1 MNHSVAAADD
11 AEAMRIGG
19 AHLARLIGFG
29 VGVSSA
35 EANQNPLFLTAANIQ
50 REKVVVP
57 HRGQLLGMDDGGH
70 QHGGGG
76 ALERARGSLHG
87 ARDAGAGEAGAGTSG
102 AGTSGGV
109 VVLGGT
115 RAALGAASEPTGK
128 AQVTAH
134 AATAEER
141 REGELHAPLRLEGR
155 PELEPMA
162 VDGTPHTIQQIHECH
177 HVRRQVHQEH
187 AQEPRH
193 QASTGPDTAGPPLEL
208 AGSERVVVDAD
219 VGHRLRGD
227 LQRIL
232 HEAHE
237 DLVQLR
243 DHDRLDCLEIGT
255 PIRSII
261 SAAVT
266 QLGGKAWR
274 EGIFSG
280 CDPATSTGVTK
291 GP

>member
-1 MNHSVAAADD
+1 MSFVRFVWKVGPPAAIWLSRGCLWLSFGPTHLILRSHLGYRCESAALLNHSVAAADD

-57 HRGQLLGMDDGGH
+57 HRGQLLGMDDGGP
-70 QHGGGG
+70 QHAGGG

-219 VGHRLRGD
+219 VG
-227 LQRIL
+227 QNP
-232 HEAHE
+232 
-237 DLVQLR
+237 LVQPGNKRHLLCLR
-243 DHDRLDCLEIGT
+243 
-255 PIRSII
+255 
-261 SAAVT
+261 V
-266 QLGGKAWR
+266 
-274 EGIFSG
+274 
-280 CDPATSTGVTK
+280 
-291 GP
+291 